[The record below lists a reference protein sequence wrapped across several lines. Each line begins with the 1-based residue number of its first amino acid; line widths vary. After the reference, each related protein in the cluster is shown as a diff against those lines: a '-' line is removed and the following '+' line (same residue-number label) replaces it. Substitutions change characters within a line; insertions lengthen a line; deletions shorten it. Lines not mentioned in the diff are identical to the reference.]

1 MEEVHGTKVVN
12 CRNPSTR
19 RRTVNGILPGTHPTQ
34 SDEGSN
40 SYRLDGADERRL
52 VEDERYHARPQ
63 TRHKRQTGE
72 RKLPKGTKPNA
83 ILGHLFL
90 SIGGGESGRC
100 VRVVFD
106 PGPVTPSHSGIDAY
120 EPVGEFGRQEKVER
134 NVHKPGGLS
143 LPS

>member
-1 MEEVHGTKVVN
+1 MVTRKARVAVAKDDCKSLDIPDRRTRSAHRREMNRVRLMACSTHTHTQGQGIMEEVHGTKVVN

-63 TRHKRQTGE
+63 TRHKR
-72 RKLPKGTKPNA
+72 
-83 ILGHLFL
+83 
-90 SIGGGESGRC
+90 
-100 VRVVFD
+100 
-106 PGPVTPSHSGIDAY
+106 
-120 EPVGEFGRQEKVER
+120 
-134 NVHKPGGLS
+134 
-143 LPS
+143 